1 MSDDRRL
8 HEEVLRLA
16 VAQAEARGAIAMI
29 RAAVESVAPGAMR
42 PHEELDASIV
52 AEALEIIRAIRAI
65 AGQRPLIH

>member
-1 MSDDRRL
+1 MSEDRRL
-8 HEEVLRLA
+8 REEVLRLA

-42 PHEELDASIV
+42 RHEELDASIV

-65 AGQRPLIH
+65 AGRRPPTH

>member
-1 MSDDRRL
+1 
-8 HEEVLRLA
+8 
-16 VAQAEARGAIAMI
+16 MI